1 MKTAILSVGTEILF
15 GQIVN
20 TNTVY
25 LSQQLNLLG
34 YDVMYHYTVGDNTT
48 RLKEMIDYIFHDCD
62 LILTTGGLGPTQDDL
77 TKETVC
83 EALHDKLVEN
93 EDAMN
98 KLKSHFTGSVM
109 TENNKKQAYFPSR
122 AVIFKN
128 KTGTAPGF
136 ALSENGKMVIC
147 MPGPPGEMTAMFENE
162 VRPFLEKMQD
172 SVIFYKTVRTIG
184 SEESRIETELL
195 DLIDQ
200 QTDPTI
206 ATYAKE
212 TGCTVRVASK
222 RKTREEAEK
231 AVDEMLVR
239 INERIGEY
247 VYSTEDE
254 DIEQVIAKKL
264 LAKNLTISSA
274 ESCTAGLF
282 SATLANVPGISAA
295 LNRGIAT
302 YSNEAKMQEL
312 GVKEETLEKYGAVSA
327 ETALEMAA
335 GLAEKTGSD
344 LCLSVTGI
352 AGPDGGT
359 PEKPVGLIYVAANY
373 SSRAAGKDEGG
384 RQEIVLEY
392 RRKTQNR
399 EWNRRFSV
407 MRMMELA
414 NKILDGKIE
423 SHKK

>member
-147 MPGPPGEMTAMFENE
+147 MPGPPGEMMAMFENE

-264 LAKNLTISSA
+264 LAKN
-274 ESCTAGLF
+274 
-282 SATLANVPGISAA
+282 
-295 LNRGIAT
+295 R
-302 YSNEAKMQEL
+302 
-312 GVKEETLEKYGAVSA
+312 
-327 ETALEMAA
+327 
-335 GLAEKTGSD
+335 
-344 LCLSVTGI
+344 
-352 AGPDGGT
+352 
-359 PEKPVGLIYVAANY
+359 
-373 SSRAAGKDEGG
+373 
-384 RQEIVLEY
+384 
-392 RRKTQNR
+392 
-399 EWNRRFSV
+399 
-407 MRMMELA
+407 
-414 NKILDGKIE
+414 
-423 SHKK
+423 